1 MININ
6 EIYKVCK
13 SNDIFI
19 IKEKLG
25 LLTLEEKKIILNYQ
39 TETSIPI
46 LILAC
51 INNNLNLL
59 EYLFNEGADLN
70 IKLMYQK
77 ILDTNDNNNN
87 RICCNKNTSLLHI
100 ACKIKNFNI
109 VKFLINNKVD
119 INAIDIYNSTPLY
132 NICQHFNDAINNN
145 KLYKYKKEDF
155 DEIFQIIKFLLKK
168 GANPHISTISQKKTP
183 LHIIADRL
191 SYRHYEKAIIKELIY
206 YGADLYA
213 HDRDKVTPEMSI
225 SKTFIEKIK
234 IEENI
239 RREMSEAIILVL
251 SSKYNLIGKLLIN
264 RLKFIL
270 N

>member
-1 MININ
+1 MLKGINKLY
-6 EIYKVCK
+6 ESCK

-19 IKEKLG
+19 IKEKLD

-77 ILDTNDNNNN
+77 ILDTNNNNI
-87 RICCNKNTSLLHI
+87 ICCNKYTSLLHI

-109 VKFLINNKVD
+109 VKFLINKKVD
-119 INAIDIYNSTPLY
+119 INATDIYNSTPLH
-132 NICQHFNDAINNN
+132 NICQYFNDAINN
-145 KLYKYKKEDF
+145 KLYKYKKEVF
-155 DEIFQIIKFLLKK
+155 DEVFQIIKFLLKN
-168 GANPHISTISQKKTP
+168 GANANISTHLQKRTP

-213 HDRDKVTPEMSI
+213 YDKDKVTPKMSI